1 MVIYI
6 NKYKIRQGSI
16 TQMINELRESGAG
29 DIFRKQP
36 GCVMFAYSADVE
48 EADVLY
54 LTDVWETEEAFQGH
68 LKCAGIP
75 VWHEIRDKYV
85 IGKDSRRYDA

>member
-6 NKYKIRQGSI
+6 NKYNVKPGSI
-16 TQMINELRESGAG
+16 AQMIKELRESEAG
-29 DIFRKQP
+29 EIFRRQP
-36 GCVMFAYSADVE
+36 GCMMFAYSADAE
-48 EADVLY
+48 EEDVLY

-75 VWHEIRDKYV
+75 IWHEIRDKYV